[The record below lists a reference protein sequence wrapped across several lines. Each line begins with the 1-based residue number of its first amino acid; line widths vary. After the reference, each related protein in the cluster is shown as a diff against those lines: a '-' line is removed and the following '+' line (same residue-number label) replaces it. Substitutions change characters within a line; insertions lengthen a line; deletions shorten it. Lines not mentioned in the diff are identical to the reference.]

1 MANSRPDFR
10 MHELRAHLLR
20 LAPLLAAAAL
30 LIAMVVVSRDFGAT
44 WDERALQ
51 RYGEDLWE
59 YYSGQRPRSAVDV
72 SFGYTRIYGGFV
84 ELTSVAVQHLVPAD
98 TYVVR
103 HAVNSVFGW
112 TGVVF
117 AFLMASRLFGRRA
130 GWIAAVLLI
139 AMPRY
144 LGESMNNTKDLP
156 FAVLMLVGLYYIVTF
171 SPRYPYVS
179 WPHAFKLALAAALAL
194 DVRAMGLV
202 LVGYAGIGLLVA
214 VVASRERSPRR
225 LAATV
230 GRFAAIAVLAIVGG
244 TAFWPWAQEQPLV
257 RPVQAFF
264 LASGFSWGTPSLFAG
279 RDLAAA
285 DLPWYYLP
293 TWLAISLPPV
303 VLVGLVLSGSTFW
316 RRPAARIQLAAIW
329 AFVLVPATIAIVKH
343 LSLYDGIRHMY
354 FIVPPLAVIAAAG
367 WDVALASVRTWP
379 RVAATAALV
388 VGVAEPLIFQ
398 VRNHPNQNVYFSP
411 LMGGPRA
418 AFGRFDMDYWGNCFL
433 QALDW
438 SAAQARQAGMP
449 LTFIA
454 NAREIAQADV
464 MRYRMLYLQLR
475 PSQSHHLDVR
485 LLKGSRRDVVGV
497 SGDPRIV
504 HRVTTADG
512 TPLCLVLRGPDY
524 GQFEARLAS
533 VSAAADPTR

>member
-1 MANSRPDFR
+1 MRT
-10 MHELRAHLLR
+10 R
-20 LAPLLAAAAL
+20 L
-30 LIAMVVVSRDFGAT
+30 
-44 WDERALQ
+44 
-51 RYGEDLWE
+51 
-59 YYSGQRPRSAVDV
+59 
-72 SFGYTRIYGGFV
+72 
-84 ELTSVAVQHLVPAD
+84 
-98 TYVVR
+98 
-103 HAVNSVFGW
+103 
-112 TGVVF
+112 
-117 AFLMASRLFGRRA
+117 
-130 GWIAAVLLI
+130 
-139 AMPRY
+139 
-144 LGESMNNTKDLP
+144 K
-156 FAVLMLVGLYYIVTF
+156 IV
-171 SPRYPYVS
+171 
-179 WPHAFKLALAAALAL
+179 ALAAALAL

-214 VVASRERSPRR
+214 VVASRERSLRR

-264 LASGFSWGTPSLFAG
+264 LASGFSWGNPSLFAG

-316 RRPAARIQLAAIW
+316 RRPAARIRLAAIW

-379 RVAATAALV
+379 RMAATAALV

-418 AFGRFDMDYWGNCFL
+418 ARMPPPMSATSSGSGKPSP
-433 QALDW
+433 QAT
-438 SAAQARQAGMP
+438 SSV
-449 LTFIA
+449 
-454 NAREIAQADV
+454 N
-464 MRYRMLYLQLR
+464 
-475 PSQSHHLDVR
+475 
-485 LLKGSRRDVVGV
+485 
-497 SGDPRIV
+497 
-504 HRVTTADG
+504 
-512 TPLCLVLRGPDY
+512 TP
-524 GQFEARLAS
+524 
-533 VSAAADPTR
+533 T

>member
-1 MANSRPDFR
+1 
-10 MHELRAHLLR
+10 MHQLRAR
-20 LAPLLAAAAL
+20 LQRLSPLLAAAAL
-30 LIAMVVVSRDFGAT
+30 LIAMVVISRDFGAT

-84 ELTSVAVQHLVPAD
+84 ELTSVAVQHLIPAN

-117 AFLMASRLFGRRA
+117 AFLMALRLFGRRA

-144 LGESMNNTKDLP
+144 VGESMNNTKDLP
-156 FAVLMLVGLYYIVTF
+156 FAVLMLVGLYYIVTIT
-171 SPRYPYVS
+171 PRYPYAS
-179 WPHAFKLALAAALAL
+179 WSHALKLALVIALAL
-194 DVRAMGLV
+194 DVRVMGLV
-202 LVGYAGIGLLVA
+202 LVGYAGLGLLVA
-214 VVASRERSPRR
+214 VIASGERSPGR
-225 LAATV
+225 LFATL
-230 GRFAAIAVLAIVGG
+230 GRFAIIAVLAIVCG
-244 TAFWPWAQEQPLV
+244 TLFWPWAQEQPLV

-264 LASGFSWGTPSLFAG
+264 LASTFSWGNPSLFAG

-303 VLVGLVLSGSTFW
+303 VLVGLALSGSAFW
-316 RRPAARIQLAAIW
+316 RRPTARVQLAAVW
-329 AFVLVPATIAIVKH
+329 AFVLLPATLAIVKH

-367 WDVALASVRTWP
+367 WDAALASVGAWP
-379 RVAATAALV
+379 RIAAAAALV
-388 VGVAEPLIFQ
+388 VGLAEPLLFQ

-411 LMGGPRA
+411 FVGGPRG
-418 AFGRFDMDYWGNCFL
+418 AFGRFDMDYWGNCVL

-438 SAAQARQAGMP
+438 SAAQAKQAGMP

-464 MRYRMLYLQLR
+464 MRYRLLYLQLR
-475 PSQSHHLDVR
+475 PWESHHLDVR
-485 LLKGSRRDVVGV
+485 LLKGSQRSVVGV
-497 SGDPRIV
+497 SGDPRVV

-512 TPLCLVLRGPDY
+512 TPLCVVLRGPDY
-524 GQFEARLAS
+524 GQFEARLDS
-533 VSAAADPTR
+533 VSAAGPSR